1 MPNSPSIGRSSST
14 LPLSDSNAPSS
25 SSPADGGK
33 PAGGLPHAGPQAD
46 DKLGALAGNGSGAA
60 AGKGARAS
68 FAAKVPSPATSTT
81 TAPGAAQSAAQSAAG
96 GAPGRA
102 GRLGAFSQGAAT
114 LANGATGVATVGVNV
129 VGGLLQLEQAA
140 VMQLAELLKQGAR
153 NVEEASK
160 G

>member
-14 LPLSDSNAPSS
+14 LPLSDSNAPS

-60 AGKGARAS
+60 AGTGARAS
-68 FAAKVPSPATSTT
+68 FAAKVPSPATSATT
-81 TAPGAAQSAAQSAAG
+81 TAPGAAQSAAQSASG

-114 LANGATGVATVGVNV
+114 LANGATGVATAGVNV

>member
-14 LPLSDSNAPSS
+14 LPLSDSNAPS

-68 FAAKVPSPATSTT
+68 FAAKVPSPSTSAT
-81 TAPGAAQSAAQSAAG
+81 TAPGAAQSAAQSASG

-102 GRLGAFSQGAAT
+102 GRPGAFSQGAAT
-114 LANGATGVATVGVNV
+114 LANGATGVATAGVNV

>member
-14 LPLSDSNAPSS
+14 LPLSDSNAPL

-46 DKLGALAGNGSGAA
+46 DKLGALTGNGSGAA

-81 TAPGAAQSAAQSAAG
+81 TAPGAAQSAAQSASG

-114 LANGATGVATVGVNV
+114 LGNGATGVATAGVNV

>member
-14 LPLSDSNAPSS
+14 LPLSDSNAPS

-68 FAAKVPSPATSTT
+68 FAAKVSSPATSTT

-102 GRLGAFSQGAAT
+102 GRLGAFSQDAAT
-114 LANGATGVATVGVNV
+114 LANGATGVATAGVNV